1 MGDKPVTCATD
12 RILSGIDACLAEPGQ
27 EGWVAPFLGLIEGMG
42 AAQVMVFSYDADHA
56 ACLLSRNFR
65 ARALGGRLAEAYLD
79 GWYRQDPLYA
89 RVLRMTVGALAVEP
103 FAEIA
108 TDMAGAY
115 RDRFFDRP
123 GLTDKTAVLVVGEG
137 LRLAINVY
145 WGENGPQAQ
154 PSALFPILGRLAML
168 HFGARL
174 GAADPPALAVLSER
188 ERAVCQGILAGKKAE
203 LIAADLG
210 IAASS
215 VVTYRRR
222 AYDKLG
228 ISSRGALFAI
238 CRR

>member
-1 MGDKPVTCATD
+1 M
-12 RILSGIDACLAEPGQ
+12 LSGIEACLAWPGQ
-27 EGWVAPFLGLIEGMG
+27 EGWVAPFLDLVEGMG

-56 ACLLSRNFR
+56 ACLLSRNFH

-89 RVLRMTVGALAVEP
+89 RVLALQPGALAVEP
-103 FAEIA
+103 FAAIA
-108 TDMAGAY
+108 EGMPGDY
-115 RDRFFDRP
+115 RDRFFDAP
-123 GLTDKTAVLVVGEG
+123 GLSGKTAVLVAGEG

-145 WGENGPQAQ
+145 WGETGPQVQ
-154 PSALFPILGRLAML
+154 PATLFPILGRLALM
-168 HFGARL
+168 HFAARME
-174 GAADPPALAVLSER
+174 ASDPPALAVLSER
-188 ERAVCQGILAGKKAE
+188 ERAVCQGILVGRKAE

-210 IAASS
+210 IAPSS

-238 CRR
+238 CRG